1 MKIVI
6 RPYDTTVKGD
16 LLSDLKEKE
25 SFNITLD
32 KY

>member
-16 LLSDLKEKE
+16 LGDLKEKG
-25 SFNITLD
+25 SFNIILD